1 MNAETRIRYTAGEE
15 TYLRAFAERR
25 RDLPGF
31 IDQRAASIDLLAR
44 HGLPTRRVEAWKF
57 SDLRAAIKDA
67 PPPAFPASATDIA
80 AAASVTNAF
89 AGVSAVRLV
98 FVNGTFVPGLSDSA
112 MPHCFI
118 SRSEPGFVTR
128 RCSG

>member
-44 HGLPTRRVEAWKF
+44 HGLPTDALRRGSF
-57 SDLRAAIKDA
+57 LI
-67 PPPAFPASATDIA
+67 
-80 AAASVTNAF
+80 
-89 AGVSAVRLV
+89 
-98 FVNGTFVPGLSDSA
+98 
-112 MPHCFI
+112 
-118 SRSEPGFVTR
+118 
-128 RCSG
+128 